1 MEARG
6 YYIDQFCQRLGD
18 ETATLAWKGA
28 LEACVASNSG
38 NWVQWGTLFDL
49 WKTTMVGR
57 EDLVDPGDLLRTSDT
72 LKKFV
77 GRSPKTE
84 PLDRE
89 NPDTPWEY
97 DCESRVTKIL
107 RAVTIARRN
116 IQATTEVDNLKN
128 VRKDEV

>member
-1 MEARG
+1 
-6 YYIDQFCQRLGD
+6 
-18 ETATLAWKGA
+18 
-28 LEACVASNSG
+28 
-38 NWVQWGTLFDL
+38 
-49 WKTTMVGR
+49 MVGR